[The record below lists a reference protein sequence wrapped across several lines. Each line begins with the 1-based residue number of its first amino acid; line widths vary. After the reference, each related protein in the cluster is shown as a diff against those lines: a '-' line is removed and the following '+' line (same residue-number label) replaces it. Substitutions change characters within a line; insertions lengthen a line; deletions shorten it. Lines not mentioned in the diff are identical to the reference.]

1 MRLGKERVC
10 YNLLRGEVG
19 LTHYQVRTL
28 AYRHMASQRWV
39 RAIGKERAIFV
50 EENAE
55 LIDSIAFQCLRD
67 DPRVAGRAI
76 LSLVWNDR
84 ATPPAV
90 CWTVVAEAN
99 LRVAKV
105 MDYDKKQ
112 VRQMWETTRR
122 LREWEANQGHKRWT
136 EDHLE
141 TYLIIKG
148 FIPPKTL

>member
-1 MRLGKERVC
+1 MRLGKERIC

-84 ATPPAV
+84 TTPPAV